1 MKTNLR
7 NVIILCFAFTPFSLL
22 SQQPDLSKIP
32 DTKQKINAWINY
44 CESLRLSSSGKTNFP
59 ALQQAAMK
67 GISITPATDDADKAR
82 FFFYIAFGCYY
93 QVKFDSAQYYYY
105 QSLHEA
111 QKGRSTESIAAACV
125 ALISINFQLR
135 QQDKV
140 DTCKNILQS
149 IVDTTHN
156 KKILQDGYSGM
167 ASYYQQKSYYS
178 TSEDYLIRSIEL
190 RKKDVDTTSSMKL
203 KADYAIQ
210 CYMLYKVYSNTGVPD
225 KSLEIL
231 KEGWPYSKA
240 SPPVYIRYFSS
251 FTEAYTLLGNI
262 DSALHYEKQLEELT
276 KNSPVVSSEI
286 VSANLN

>member
-111 QKGRSTESIAAACV
+111 QKANSAESITAACV
-125 ALISINFQLR
+125 ALIPVNFQLR
-135 QQDKV
+135 QQDKA
-140 DTCKNILQS
+140 DSCKNIELS
-149 IVDTTHN
+149 ILATTH
-156 KKILQDGYSGM
+156 
-167 ASYYQQKSYYS
+167 
-178 TSEDYLIRSIEL
+178 
-190 RKKDVDTTSSMKL
+190 
-203 KADYAIQ
+203 
-210 CYMLYKVYSNTGVPD
+210 YK
-225 KSLEIL
+225 KSLH
-231 KEGWPYSKA
+231 KGCAGRA
-240 SPPVYIRYFSS
+240 S
-251 FTEAYTLLGNI
+251 A
-262 DSALHYEKQLEELT
+262 
-276 KNSPVVSSEI
+276 
-286 VSANLN
+286 